1 MNESDVGESSTSQ
14 NIFEPKYCFK
24 PNTAYAIIA
33 SILFLVITG
42 VFNNCLIVAI
52 VWRTKSMQTPTNL
65 LLSNNAITET
75 TLLLASGCELVL
87 RISTLSDISLA
98 LPLSVNSS
106 DVRSS
111 LLLLMIVSYLVAGT
125 NITLLAVQRY
135 NALWNPMKVH
145 RRLGQ
150 RNTKIFILAVWCLAV
165 LLILP
170 AIVKRNFDG
179 RPAFDPSSYIYFSTL
194 AAICSLTTGCS
205 ILYCYGTIV
214 YGVYVSKTI
223 LSRTCGAALS
233 EDLKAKRNIVKM
245 LISIAVSFF
254 ATKFTLVVYIA
265 VIIALQ
271 ERDICFFSLFIRT
284 LAIASAFLNPVIN
297 LILNINYRQGALRLL
312 RSCRCR
318 KNRVDS
324 RQEIT
329 VIPKQPNCEK
339 RNC

>member
-14 NIFEPKYCFK
+14 NVFEPNYCFK

-33 SILFLVITG
+33 SNLFLVITG

-52 VWRTKSMQTPTNL
+52 VWRTKSIQTPTNL

-75 TLLLASGCELVL
+75 TFLLAAGCELVL

-98 LPLSVNSS
+98 LPLSVSP
-106 DVRSS
+106 DVRSP
-111 LLLLMIVSYLVAGT
+111 LLVLMIVSYLVAGT

-135 NALWNPMKVH
+135 NALCNPMKVH

-150 RNTKIFILAVWCLAV
+150 RNTKIFILAMWCITV
-165 LLILP
+165 LILP
-170 AIVKRNFDG
+170 VIVKRDFDG
-179 RPAFDPSSYIYFSTL
+179 RSAFDPRTYIYFSTM
-194 AAICSLTTGCS
+194 AAICSLTTGSS

-214 YGVYVSKTI
+214 YGIYASKTI
-223 LSRTCGAALS
+223 LSRTCGTALS
-233 EDLKAKRNIVKM
+233 EDLKEKRNVVKM
-245 LISIAVSFF
+245 LTSIAVSFF

-265 VIIALQ
+265 VVVALQ

-284 LAIASAFLNPVIN
+284 LAIASAFLNPAIN
-297 LILNINYRQGALRLL
+297 LILNTNYRKGALRLL

-318 KNRVDS
+318 KNRVES
-324 RQEIT
+324 QQEII
-329 VIPKQPNCEK
+329 VIPNSRNCEK